1 MKDSPEI
8 LLQPLNPQ
16 RIERDDLLSLAGK
29 IKTLDRDYDVR
40 ITTYEEPSEGSADAT
55 VDMWEQ
61 VLYLWLPA
69 TVGAAV
75 LNQIVQLAF
84 EWGKQRL
91 RQPDSE
97 DRPIRIEIVR
107 HTNERGEVTEV
118 LTITDAD
125 SLPEHQTTSENE
137 RYPMLKPEPKKDNPD
152 S

>member
-1 MKDSPEI
+1 M
-8 LLQPLNPQ
+8 LQPLNPQ
-16 RIERDDLLSLAGK
+16 RIERDDLLSLAGG

-61 VLYLWLPA
+61 VLYLWISA
-69 TVGAAV
+69 TVGTAV

-107 HTNERGEVTEV
+107 HTNESGEVTEII
-118 LTITDAD
+118 TITNAD
-125 SLPEHQTTSENE
+125 DLPERQTVGENE
-137 RYPMLKPEPKKDNPD
+137 RYPILKPEPKKDNND